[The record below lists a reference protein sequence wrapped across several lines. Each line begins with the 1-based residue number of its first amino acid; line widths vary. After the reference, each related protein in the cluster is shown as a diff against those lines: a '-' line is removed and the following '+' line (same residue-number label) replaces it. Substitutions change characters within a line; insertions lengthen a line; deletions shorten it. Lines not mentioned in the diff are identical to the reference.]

1 MKKRKTSSFLNDPV
15 GVGAVFYEKL
25 SNEETYLFVLKTVTF
40 FYKSIEYSRQ
50 RVIIEWVGFINFSEG
65 HYKKPNNLIV
75 AIHACDNERSLFVTA
90 GLLINIDVFVSQ

>member
-15 GVGAVFYEKL
+15 GVGAILDEKL
-25 SNEETYLFVLKTVTF
+25 SNEETDFFVLKTVTF
-40 FYKSIEYSRQ
+40 FDKSIEHSRQ

-65 HYKKPNNLIV
+65 HYEKPHNFIV
-75 AIHACDNERSLFVTA
+75 AIHACDNQRSLFVTA